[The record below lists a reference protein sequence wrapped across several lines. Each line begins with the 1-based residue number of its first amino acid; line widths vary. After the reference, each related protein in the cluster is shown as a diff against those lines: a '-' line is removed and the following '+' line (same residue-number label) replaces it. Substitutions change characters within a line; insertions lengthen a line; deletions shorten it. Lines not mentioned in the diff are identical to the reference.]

1 MFHWIG
7 APRWAIIFLVILI
20 SASVI
25 ILAYFIVE
33 RGKEPVLTYT
43 RSGGVAGFADKLVI
57 YEDGEAILSSKNQV
71 IKGKVSEED
80 MRALQKILEELRAIG
95 SVEYKPKEGVA
106 DFFSYSLSYDGIN
119 ISWVD
124 PWASK
129 EEIPGQLN
137 SLNSLISEIIG
148 KLRG

>member
-7 APRWAIIFLVILI
+7 APRWAVIFLLILI

-57 YEDGEAILSSKNQV
+57 YQDGEAVLSSRNQ
-71 IKGKVSEED
+71 
-80 MRALQKILEELRAIG
+80 
-95 SVEYKPKEGVA
+95 
-106 DFFSYSLSYDGIN
+106 
-119 ISWVD
+119 
-124 PWASK
+124 
-129 EEIPGQLN
+129 
-137 SLNSLISEIIG
+137 
-148 KLRG
+148 